1 MPQLCSYPIYSP
13 LPTIRLGACYPHRES
28 DSPYLAIPMSSS
40 SRTDSPSIDNFT
52 AIFASAESEYQRVT
66 GNRLDTHPFAAQ
78 LRSCDSPED
87 VSKIFRTQVH
97 ALRNFRQGDEKLMKW
112 LDPTVNILFIFS
124 STVAEGIGLVSRIIH
139 SHIIILQHLFLSRSR
154 PRE

>member
-1 MPQLCSYPIYSP
+1 MIPM
-13 LPTIRLGACYPHRES
+13 
-28 DSPYLAIPMSSS
+28 PMSSS

-66 GNRLDTHPFAAQ
+66 GNRLETHPFADQ
-78 LRSCDSPED
+78 LQTCDSPED

-97 ALRNFRQGDEKLMKW
+97 ALRNFRQGDERLMKW

-124 STVAEGIGLVSRIIH
+124 STVAEGIGLVSRVIH
-139 SHIIILQHLFLSRSR
+139 SHMITLQRLFLSRSR
-154 PRE
+154 PRD